1 MLSLEEML
9 LRLGAAILLGA
20 VIGLEREFA
29 GKEAGIRTDIMVAAG
44 SAIFSI
50 VGVTLP
56 YLIALSTE
64 NLAEVIARN
73 SGFLGVVANIVVGVG
88 FLGAGIIVKQ
98 GIHVRGLT
106 TAATVW
112 FAAAVGVLC
121 GIGLWEF
128 AGVTAI
134 GLTLLLVIL
143 KKINLYKLIGKRPQY
158 REDDDGDDDVEVH
171 LDENSSVGK

>member
-1 MLSLEEML
+1 MI
-9 LRLGAAILLGA
+9 LRLGIAVLLGA
-20 VIGLEREFA
+20 IVGLEREIA
-29 GKEAGIRTDIMVAAG
+29 GKEAGIRTDMMVAAG

-50 VGVTLP
+50 VGMTLP
-56 YLIALSTE
+56 YLIALSPE
-64 NLAEVIARN
+64 NLSEILARN
-73 SGFLGVVANIVVGVG
+73 SGFLGAVANVVVGVG

-128 AGVTAI
+128 AGVATI

-143 KKINLYKLIGKRPQY
+143 KKINLYKLVGKKPPRG
-158 REDDDGDDDVEVH
+158 EDDYESDSDERDDSHFVA
-171 LDENSSVGK
+171 